1 MGEIIA
7 DVELEN
13 AADHELVKAGHL
25 EDGEVRRAT
34 VRAIVDTGAM
44 MLTLPKNVVDQ
55 LGIGIMRMAPFTLAN
70 GERSNLLIAGP
81 LSVRIGDR
89 QMFTSCVVVDEGAEA
104 LVGQIVL
111 EELDLI
117 PDPARRSLGP
127 RHPSE
132 DGPLL
137 RV

>member
-34 VRAIVDTGAM
+34 
-44 MLTLPKNVVDQ
+44 
-55 LGIGIMRMAPFTLAN
+55 
-70 GERSNLLIAGP
+70 
-81 LSVRIGDR
+81 VRIGDR

-137 RV
+137 RL

>member
-7 DVELEN
+7 EVELEN
-13 AADHELVKAGHL
+13 AVDHELVKTGHL
-25 EDGEVRRAT
+25 EENDVRRIT

-55 LGIGIMRMAPFTLAN
+55 LGIGVIRKAPFTMAN
-70 GERSNLLIAGP
+70 GAKSDLPIAGP

-89 QMFTSCVVVDEGAEA
+89 GMFTSCVVVDEGAEA

-111 EELDLI
+111 EELDLL
-117 PDPARRSLGP
+117 PDPTRRTLGP

-132 DGPLL
+132 EGPLL
-137 RV
+137 RL